1 MDSEEMTLQIGRST
15 SAKATID
22 EMVAV
27 FRTMISILQA
37 ESDSR
42 LAPLADSLEASLKQ
56 LDGLRGIGLDKK
68 IDRRIVA
75 GLRQGIRDLPVLLRS
90 LAPDKAEE
98 ILTKLQSLI
107 EGEAQR

>member
-1 MDSEEMTLQIGRST
+1 MTLQIGPSI
-15 SAKATID
+15 SAKASID

-27 FRTMISILQA
+27 FRAMISILQA

-42 LAPLADSLEASLKQ
+42 LAPLADSVDASLKQ
-56 LDGLRGIGLDKK
+56 LDGMRGTELNTK

-75 GLRQGIRDLPVLLRS
+75 GLRQGIRDMPVLLRS

-107 EGEAQR
+107 EGKAQR